1 MKIAIVSEQ
10 VFGVP
15 DEGMKNFALKLFE
28 ALEQQ
33 HDMTGIAVFN
43 KSEVGESKKFI
54 CICSNRLFINRKL
67 YAILRQA
74 RPDLII
80 YSSASCGNFFALLRM
95 KILKLY
101 VPDAKIAVIVFQP
114 ARYNRFLKPFLPFLM
129 PDLILSQTPESKDS
143 FSFAKDKVFF
153 LPSGVDT
160 SKFVPVDLKT
170 KEMLRI
176 HYGFSKDDYIIL
188 HVGHVNGNR
197 GVGMLAEIFKTMDCK
212 VLLVGST
219 STVADENLVRELN
232 VAGVQ
237 VMNRYFHRIEEIY
250 QMADLY
256 IFPVQ
261 NEDASIGVPLS
272 VLEAMACNIPVLST
286 LFGGLP
292 VMFKE
297 GDGFYFFKGEQEP
310 INKLNFLTRN
320 TAACNNRQMVL
331 PYDWQRIGEMIAG
344 ISLGKGQYGKQQSE

>member
-1 MKIAIVSEQ
+1 MRIAIISEQ

-67 YAILRQA
+67 YTVLRQA

-95 KILKLY
+95 KILKRY

-129 PDLILSQTPESKDS
+129 PDFIFSQTPKSKDI

-160 SKFVPVDLKT
+160 FKFVPVDLKT

-176 HYGFSKDDYIIL
+176 RYGFSKNDYIIL

-197 GVGMLAEIFKTMDCK
+197 GVGMLAEISKTMDCK

-219 STVADENLVRELN
+219 STLADENLVRELN
-232 VAGVQ
+232 EAGVQ
-237 VMNRYFHRIEEIY
+237 VINRYFHRIEEIY

-272 VLEAMACNIPVLST
+272 VLEAVACNIPVLST
-286 LFGGLP
+286 PFGGLP

-297 GDGFYFFKGEQEP
+297 GNGFYFFKGEQEL
-310 INKLNFLTRN
+310 INKLNLLKRN
-320 TAACNNRQMVL
+320 VAACNNRQMVL
-331 PYDWQRIGEMIAG
+331 PYDWKRIGEMILETTEQFRGGNATR
-344 ISLGKGQYGKQQSE
+344 